1 MITNEWEKETVLWQ
15 FQAFF
20 GCAKESDMV
29 ATRNQ
34 EVHLLLGMQVIGITD
49 HEYMRHASEGKTF

>member
-1 MITNEWEKETVLWQ
+1 LWQ